1 MRTAVGRRLYSA
13 PVMFPPPLLSLLA
26 GLPLL
31 LVVIP
36 LGYGQ
41 RASPESAA
49 LGSKTWVGH
58 YREVE
63 EYLRTA
69 ECTALED
76 IGPKR
81 PQGVPLKRCVLRPGG
96 PVARM
101 AWKSLPPGVHRG
113 FRESYKA
120 EIATYELD
128 KLLKLDMV
136 PPTVERELQGHTGSA
151 TFWVEGVVD
160 LKAGTSAAPDRAQWE
175 KQLAR
180 MAMFDS
186 LIGNRD
192 RNLAN
197 ALRDAEWNLILI
209 DHLRAFGPATEPL
222 PDLSKVDKELWA
234 RIEGLTRAQLDAAL
248 GAWLEKDQ
256 ISAIVDRRERMRAAI
271 GR

>member
-1 MRTAVGRRLYSA
+1 
-13 PVMFPPPLLSLLA
+13 MFPPTLLSFLVCLALLMA
-26 GLPLL
+26 PGSP
-31 LVVIP
+31 
-36 LGYGQ
+36 Q
-41 RASPESAA
+41 HTSPESAA

-58 YREVE
+58 YQEVE

-69 ECTALED
+69 ECVALED
-76 IGPKR
+76 IGPKTQSL
-81 PQGVPLKRCVLRPGG
+81 PALKRCVLRPGG

-101 AWKSLPPGVHRG
+101 AWKSVPPGGYRG
-113 FRESYKA
+113 FQESYKA
-120 EIATYELD
+120 GIAAYELD

-160 LKAGTSAAPDRAQWE
+160 LKAGTSGAPDPARWE

-197 ALRDAEWNLILI
+197 ALHDPAWNLILI
-209 DHLRAFGPATEPL
+209 DHSRAFGAGDEPL
-222 PDLSKVDKELWA
+222 ADLSRIDKELWG
-234 RIEGLTRAQLDAAL
+234 RIEALTRPQLDAAL
-248 GAWLEKDQ
+248 SRWLEQYQ
-256 ISAIVDRRERMRAAI
+256 IRAIEERRERMRAAI